1 MENSLGLIRDLCVD
15 CDAARAA
22 FLRSWESKLFDL
34 LMVKLKGFAPKV
46 KLWTGISSFALLFVL
61 LVPLVLAPAAHAQG
75 TSEFTLSTTTLDPVA
90 IVPGGTSATSIR
102 VDPVNSFS
110 GTVTLGCQITSTLP
124 TTSTPVCA
132 VSPTTVTPPATATA
146 TITSTV
152 QTTTVG
158 YSVTI
163 TGTGPTTTYSAPPQQ
178 LTALAVTAQF
188 TISVTSAIAP
198 TSVPAGNGAEGTVT
212 VTPNN
217 GYLTPDGGIT
227 LYCSTITPLVTIAPR
242 RSFTYPSTPFK
253 LGTNPE
259 NVTVTINTFGPVVT
273 GAASAAAEF
282 LCALAI
288 APSAGIR
295 GGRHGIGGQSSRESS
310 RLLALLVASAAFLLL
325 PSCGGTTGT
334 TTTTPNGVTPANTY
348 TFTIVGIDSN
358 GVISSN
364 TGTNT
369 SAPTVSLTV
378 TAPTKQ

>member
-1 MENSLGLIRDLCVD
+1 MSIVIRR
-15 CDAARAA
+15 RAA
-22 FLRSWESKLFDL
+22 FLRSWESKLNNL

-46 KLWTGISSFALLFVL
+46 KLWIGLRGFALLFV
-61 LVPLVLAPAAHAQG
+61 VLFSFVVAPAARAQG
-75 TSEFTLSTTTLDPVA
+75 TSEFLLTTTTLDPVA
-90 IVPGGTSATSIR
+90 IAPGGTSATSIT

-110 GTVTLGCQITSTLP
+110 GTVTLGCQITSTQP
-124 TTSTPVCA
+124 TTSTPVCT
-132 VSPTTVTPPATATA
+132 VSPASVTPPATATA
-146 TITSTV
+146 TITSTI

-163 TGTGPTTTYSAPPQQ
+163 TGTGPTTTYSAPPEQ
-178 LTALAVTAQF
+178 LTVLAVTPQF
-188 TISVTSAIAP
+188 TITVTSAIAP

-212 VTPNN
+212 VNPIN
-217 GYLTPDGGIT
+217 GYLTPTNGGIT

-242 RSFTYPSTPFK
+242 CSFTYPNTPFK

-259 NVTVTINTFGPVVT
+259 PVTVTINTFGPVVT
-273 GAASAAAEF
+273 GAAQRPRNFYALWLSIPLLGFSAVGT
-282 LCALAI
+282 AL
-288 APSAGIR
+288 
-295 GGRHGIGGQSSRESS
+295 GGKRSRKALV
-310 RLLALLVASAAFLLL
+310 LLALLVASAAFLLL

-334 TTTTPNGVTPANTY
+334 STTTPNGVTPANTY

-378 TAPTKQ
+378 TAPPKQ